1 MHTQRASHAREIAT
15 MMQRVLVVDDEWLIL
30 DFTRAIL
37 EDLGCEVVIASAATE
52 ALQRIRT
59 DDRIDLLITDI
70 QMPGMNG
77 AELIQHAKKIRPNLR
92 VIVTSGRADPPFG
105 VPMMRKPFSIKDLLE
120 MIERHIGPC

>member
-1 MHTQRASHAREIAT
+1 LHKQGASHAREIAT

-37 EDLGCEVVIASAATE
+37 EDMGCEVVIASAATE

-70 QMPGMNG
+70 QMPGMSG
-77 AELIQHAKKIRPNLR
+77 AELIQY
-92 VIVTSGRADPPFG
+92 DPTQSKGDRDVRSRRSPLW
-105 VPMMRKPFSIKDLLE
+105 RSHDAQAI
-120 MIERHIGPC
+120 

>member
-1 MHTQRASHAREIAT
+1 

-59 DDRIDLLITDI
+59 DDPIDLLITDI

-77 AELIQHAKKIRPNLR
+77 AELIRR
-92 VIVTSGRADPPFG
+92 SDP
-105 VPMMRKPFSIKDLLE
+105 I
-120 MIERHIGPC
+120 